1 VNERSLYKLLANS
14 YKLTCVPIK
23 DIQNFSISTWTIV
36 RFFTILIA
44 LASIYVIRDILI
56 SLVFAVIV
64 ASAME
69 PAIEWMRRYRVPRI
83 FGVLLVY
90 VVITSIFFLLAYLI
104 FPLLLEEIRTVSGN
118 YPTLQDQVRQGITR
132 AGSLPLLSYLVFDP
146 ESLLVLPSQ
155 YLERLGGG
163 IFSFASAVFGG
174 VFSFVLIIVFSFYLA
189 AQEKGIE
196 SFLRL
201 VTPLQHEPYVID
213 LWERSQRKL
222 GRWLRSQMLLGAIVG
237 ILIFFGLTLL
247 GVRHAFLFAML
258 AALFEIIPV
267 VGPILAAV
275 PAVATAFLSAPL
287 FGAFT
292 AVLYLAVQ
300 QIESHVI
307 VPVIMRRAVGLSPL
321 IVVLA
326 LVVGGT
332 LGGIFGIL
340 LAVPLTVIGAELLN
354 DWDKKKRALIPE

>member
-1 VNERSLYKLLANS
+1 M
-14 YKLTCVPIK
+14 
-23 DIQNFSISTWTIV
+23 V
-36 RFFTILIA
+36 RFFALALAMAAIYLIRDTLIA
-44 LASIYVIRDILI
+44 
-56 SLVFAVIV
+56 LVFAVIL

-69 PAIEWMRRYRVPRI
+69 PAIEWLKSYRVPRI
-83 FGVLLVY
+83 FAVLLIY
-90 VVITSIFFLLAYLI
+90 LGIAALFFLLIYLVV
-104 FPLLLEEIRTVSGN
+104 PLLLDEFGTLSTN
-118 YPTLQDQVRQGITR
+118 YPALRDQLRKGVNQ
-132 AGSLPLLSYLVFDP
+132 AGTLPLLSYLVFDP
-146 ESLLVLPSQ
+146 ETVLSIPSQ

-163 IFSFASAVFGG
+163 IVSFVSLVFGG
-174 VFSFVLIIVFSFYLA
+174 IFSFVLSIVFSFYLA

-201 VTPLQHEPYVID
+201 VTPLRHEPYVID

-222 GRWLRSQMLLGAIVG
+222 GRWFRSQMLLGAIVG

-247 GVRHAFLFAML
+247 GVRNALFF
-258 AALFEIIPV
+258 AAIAAIFEIIPV

-275 PAVATAFLSAPL
+275 PAVATALLTAPL
-287 FGAFT
+287 LGVFT

-300 QIESHVI
+300 QVESHVI
-307 VPVIMRRAVGLSPL
+307 VPVVMRRAVGLSPL

-340 LAVPLTVIGAELLN
+340 LAVPLTVIAAELLD